1 MSTTGEGESQARRAT
16 AAARREIA
24 EFEIPSWFRTVGLGS
39 WLTLGIAALI
49 ALVLLALALVA
60 DVAIPLAI
68 AAVLAAIL
76 VPLTDRLERVH
87 VPRWLGATLVLVLG
101 LSLVAAT
108 VALVVNG
115 IMAQAD
121 EIWARLSNGLQDV
134 NTDVGGSTGSAT
146 TLVDGVHSVVRV
158 VTSGVLGWVFSSAGV
173 LIVGSVLAVF
183 MLLFL
188 LKDWDQI
195 TGWTAEHLGV
205 PATVGHNIVD
215 GVVEAFRGYAL
226 GLTLIG
232 VANAAVVGV
241 GAWILGVP
249 LVGTIALVTFVT
261 SYVPYLGAF
270 VSGAFAVV
278 IAYGSGGVGTAIVM
292 VAVVLLANNTIQ
304 NLLEPFAFGR
314 RLRLHP
320 LVVLLTV
327 TSATV
332 LFGVLGAVLA
342 APLASAA
349 VNAYHQL
356 RDAGL
361 LGAGRVAPS
370 DPTRDGTE
378 SVPTEA

>member
-1 MSTTGEGESQARRAT
+1 V
-16 AAARREIA
+16 
-24 EFEIPSWFRTVGLGS
+24 PSWLHTIGLGS
-39 WLTLGIAALI
+39 WLTVGIATLI
-49 ALVLLALALVA
+49 VVVLLAIALVA

-68 AAVLAAIL
+68 AGVLAAIL
-76 VPLTDRLERVH
+76 VPLTDRLERAH

-101 LSLVAAT
+101 LSVVAAT
-108 VALVVNG
+108 VALVING
-115 IMAQAD
+115 IVAQGD
-121 EIWARLSNGLQDV
+121 EIWTRLESGLHQV
-134 NTDVGGSTGSAT
+134 NTSAGGDAGSAT
-146 TLVDGVHSVVRV
+146 TLVDGARSFVHV
-158 VTSGVLGWVFSSAGV
+158 VTSGVLGSLVSSAGV
-173 LIVGSVLAVF
+173 LIIGSVLAVF

-188 LKDWDQI
+188 LKDWSQI

-205 PATVGHNIVD
+205 PPPIGQRIVD
-215 GVVEAFRGYAL
+215 GVVDAFRGYAK

-232 VANAAVVGV
+232 VANAAVVGI

-249 LVGTIALVTFVT
+249 LVGTIALVSFLT

-270 VSGAFAVV
+270 VAGAFAVLV
-278 IAYGSGGVGTAIVM
+278 AYGSGGLGIAIAM
-292 VAVVLLANNTIQ
+292 LAIVLLANNTIQ

-320 LVVLLTV
+320 LAVLITV

-356 RDAGL
+356 RNVGL
-361 LGAGRVAPS
+361 LGTPPVAQREQAEDGAEVPKDESTGPHPKPGPGRPS
-370 DPTRDGTE
+370 
-378 SVPTEA
+378 A